1 MEANPLPPENS
12 TPSSPEIAELRAA
25 IAKLTERVYALEHQ
39 QPVAV
44 PVLPQKAA
52 SEPNFGLAL
61 VNRAGALTLALGIL
75 FFFKYAS
82 DNKWIGEEAR
92 VLVGVAAGLGMLG
105 GAEWLR
111 RRDRGDSN
119 LFTNGL
125 AGCGLATIYASAYAA
140 FAYYQ
145 LIVPA
150 AAWIFLILVSALTI
164 VMSVWHASAAIAG
177 LGFLGALLTP
187 ILLRSNATSSSFLFI
202 YLILIAACGLGVC
215 LRQQWR
221 IPIPCLAMFALIA
234 AAVAFEPRHHPGWVV
249 SFAFLLAAMHF
260 AAARRLGDYPYLT
273 AHGVLLIGGMRLVS
287 LWAEA
292 HAAPADRFSFGS
304 ALISV
309 LLGIYGSAMLAL
321 GIARTSLV
329 NRTLG
334 LVLLGLLITKLYLW
348 DVWQLSTFYRV
359 SAFVLLGIL
368 LLAASY
374 FYSRFRSRA

>member
-1 MEANPLPPENS
+1 LPPPNS
-12 TPSSPEIAELRAA
+12 TPSASELNQLRAA
-25 IAKLTERVYALEHQ
+25 VAQLSARVEALERQ
-39 QPVAV
+39 QSSLPIVV
-44 PVLPQKAA
+44 PPKPRD
-52 SEPNFGLAL
+52 EPKFGLAL

-92 VLVGVAAGLGMLG
+92 VFIGLAAGLLMLG

-125 AGCGLATIYASAYAA
+125 AGCGLATIYASAYAS
-140 FAYYQ
+140 FGYYH
-145 LIVPA
+145 LILPL
-150 AAWIFLILVSALTI
+150 AAWIFLMLVSALTI
-164 VMSVWHASAAIAG
+164 VLSVWHASAAIAG

-187 ILLRSNATSSSFLFI
+187 ILLRSDATSSSFLFV
-202 YLILIAACGLGVC
+202 YLLLIAACGLGVC

-221 IPIPCLAMFALIA
+221 ILIPCLAYVALIA

-249 SFAFLLAAMHF
+249 SFAFLLAALHF
-260 AAARRLGDYPYLT
+260 AAAPRFGNYPYLT
-273 AHGVLLIGGMRLVS
+273 AHGVLLIGGMRLVA

-304 ALISV
+304 ALVSL
-309 LLGIYGSAMLAL
+309 LLGVYGSAMLAL
-321 GIARTSLV
+321 GMARSSLV

-334 LVLLGLLITKLYLW
+334 LALLGLLIAKLYLW
-348 DVWQLSTFYRV
+348 DVWQLGTFYRV